1 MCNIINYSLHLC
13 VSIRK
18 GDNKLQEKTVIRA
31 MKAELESILV
41 KVLENIRD
49 CSKLPTYIFC
59 LFLLGKTLP
68 IKQCMSLIPCGA
80 T

>member
-1 MCNIINYSLHLC
+1 
-13 VSIRK
+13 
-18 GDNKLQEKTVIRA
+18 

-49 CSKLPTYIFC
+49 WSKLPTYIFC

-68 IKQCMSLIPCGA
+68 IKQCMSLLPCGA